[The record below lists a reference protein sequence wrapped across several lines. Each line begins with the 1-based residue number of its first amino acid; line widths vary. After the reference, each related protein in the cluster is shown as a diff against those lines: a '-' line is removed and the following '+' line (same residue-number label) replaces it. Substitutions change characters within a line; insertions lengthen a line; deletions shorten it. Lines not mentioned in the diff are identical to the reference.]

1 MVNRI
6 ILIGNGFDLAH
17 GIPTSY
23 WDFMDNYWKNS
34 FTEFYS
40 KNDNLFKNEEFE
52 TTQHISKSTFKNHK
66 EFLKHVVTY
75 TSLIK
80 KVNEFFFKL
89 SIHLDKWDW
98 VDVETAYYD
107 ELLFSKPP
115 IRTRQQDIVKLNKD
129 FEKVKDLLEKYLTK
143 VVDETIINRQII
155 TAVKSI
161 IREDLFLNDLSENG
175 LSQITDEIYGRIKPF
190 IGPEPDKN
198 IDPDFL
204 TRFEREILKDHINF
218 EFDKNYLFKYLR
230 NKSITNDLN
239 ISLNFL
245 TFNYTDIEDYYLK
258 EENDDSVIHIHGQ
271 LNSENNPIIFGYG
284 DELDDSYKEIEKLNN
299 NHYLDNVKSI
309 NYANTNN
316 YKRLLELV
324 NSGLFQVYVL
334 GHSCG
339 NSDRTLL
346 NTIFEHDNC
355 VSIKPFFYQETEVN
369 DDYLKIYKNISRN
382 FNDKAKLR
390 DRVVNKQFCRP
401 MIPLDIQKAVK
412 AAR

>member
-355 VSIKPFFYQETEVN
+355 VSIKPFF
-369 DDYLKIYKNISRN
+369 IRR
-382 FNDKAKLR
+382 LR
-390 DRVVNKQFCRP
+390 
-401 MIPLDIQKAVK
+401 
-412 AAR
+412 

>member
-1 MVNRI
+1 MINRI

-23 WDFMDNYWKNS
+23 WDFMHNYWKKS
-34 FTEFYS
+34 FTDFFNSSE
-40 KNDNLFKNEEFE
+40 KLFKNSEYE
-52 TTQHISKSTFKNHK
+52 TKNHISRTTFSNYK
-66 EFLKHVVTY
+66 EFLKHVVSGTV
-75 TSLIK
+75 TIK
-80 KVNEFFFKL
+80 KINDFFISL
-89 SIHLDKWDW
+89 SSHLNQFDW
-98 VDVETAYYD
+98 VDVETAYYE
-107 ELLFSKPP
+107 ELLNCRPQHNNRF
-115 IRTRQQDIVKLNKD
+115 QDVQKLNKE
-129 FEKVKDLLEKYLTK
+129 FASVKDLLELYLIK
-143 VVDETIINRQII
+143 VVDETIIDRKII
-155 TAVKSI
+155 TSIKSI

-198 IDPDFL
+198 INPDFL
-204 TRFEREILKDHINF
+204 TRFEREILNDLVNF

-230 NKSITNDLN
+230 NKSIINDLYMP
-239 ISLNFL
+239 LNFL
-245 TFNYTDIEDYYLK
+245 TFNYTNIEDNYVK
-258 EENDDSVIHIHGQ
+258 EENDDSIIHIHGQ

-284 DELDDSYKEIEKLNN
+284 DELDDSYKEIEKLND
-299 NHYLDNVKSI
+299 NHFLDNVKSI

-324 NSGLFQVYVL
+324 NSGLFQVYIL

-355 VSIKPFFYQETEVN
+355 VSIKPFFYQETEVK

-401 MIPLDIQKAVK
+401 MIPFEIQKAVK
-412 AAR
+412 EAK